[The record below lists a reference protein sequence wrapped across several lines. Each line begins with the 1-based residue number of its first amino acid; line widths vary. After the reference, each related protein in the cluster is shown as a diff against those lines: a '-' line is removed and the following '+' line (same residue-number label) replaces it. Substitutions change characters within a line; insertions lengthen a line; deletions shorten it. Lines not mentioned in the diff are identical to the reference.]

1 MPCVVKSCQSYKSD
15 REPIK
20 WGAKCHR
27 VSRQPLNFTGRYS
40 RVSFQSFGACH
51 FFNLQMKLIDLRG
64 VVAMTDTSWYKI
76 NPEGKEEFDFTFENI
91 AFNCLL
97 NP

>member
-1 MPCVVKSCQSYKSD
+1 
-15 REPIK
+15 
-20 WGAKCHR
+20 
-27 VSRQPLNFTGRYS
+27 
-40 RVSFQSFGACH
+40 
-51 FFNLQMKLIDLRG
+51 MKLIDLRG
-64 VVAMTDTSWYKI
+64 VVAMTETSWFRM